1 MDFDNTNSGIM
12 HRNLNKTEPKQ
23 PDFSG
28 TVNVDGVEYWLSA
41 WIKESKADG
50 KLAQKGIKQ
59 FFSISVKP
67 KNDSAPKIHPKSEGF
82 SDLEDDIPF

>member
-1 MDFDNTNSGIM
+1 MDFDNTNSGIL

-28 TVNVDGVEYWLSA
+28 TINVEGVEYWLNGWVKDA
-41 WIKESKADG
+41 KPDG

-59 FFSISVKP
+59 FFSLSLRP
-67 KNDSAPKIHPKSEGF
+67 KNDAPKVEPAKGF
-82 SDLEDDIPF
+82 ADIDSDLPF